1 MELISKTVKF
11 NVSVLRQNLL
21 RQRITRERFKFP
33 LIQEQAE
40 DVLMAAYQAEI
51 DFRHRTFEDDE
62 QTRENIKRVAKFL
75 TDDNQKFGMIF
86 LGLCGNGKT
95 TMLYA
100 FQQSV
105 NYLNRQK
112 LFADS
117 SQIGIQIMDAKEI
130 AGIAKDVK
138 EFRTIKNRPML
149 AIEDMGREPTEVLDY
164 GNILNPVIDL
174 IEYRYDAQ
182 LFTIITTNLNPEE
195 IRAKYGARVA
205 DRFNEMLEKIVF
217 KNKSY
222 RK

>member
-1 MELISKTVKF
+1 MK
-11 NVSVLRQNLL
+11 QNLL
-21 RQRITRERFKFP
+21 RQKITRERFKFP
-33 LIQEQAE
+33 LTQEQAE

-51 DFRHRTFEDDE
+51 DFRHRKFEDDGP
-62 QTRENIKRVAKFL
+62 TRENIKRVAKFL

-105 NYLNRQK
+105 NYLNRNN
-112 LFADS
+112 LFEDS
-117 SQIGIQIMDAKEI
+117 SQVGIQIMDAKEI

-182 LFTIITTNLNPEE
+182 LFTIITTNLNPNE

-205 DRFNEMLEKIVF
+205 DRFNEMLESIVF

>member
-33 LIQEQAE
+33 LTQEQAE

>member
-1 MELISKTVKF
+1 M
-11 NVSVLRQNLL
+11 RQNLL

-33 LIQEQAE
+33 LTQEQAE

>member
-1 MELISKTVKF
+1 MELISKTAKF
-11 NVSVLRQNLL
+11 NVSALKQNLL
-21 RQRITRERFKFP
+21 HQKITRERFKFP
-33 LIQEQAE
+33 LTQEQAE

-51 DFRHRTFEDDE
+51 DFRHRIFEDDE
-62 QTRENIKRVAKFL
+62 PTRENIKRVAQFL

-105 NYLNRQK
+105 NFLNRK
-112 LFADS
+112 NLFADS
-117 SQIGIQIMDAKEI
+117 SQVGIQIMDAKEI

-182 LFTIITTNLNPEE
+182 LFTIITTNLSPKE

-205 DRFNEMLEKIVF
+205 DRFNEMLESIVF

>member
-1 MELISKTVKF
+1 M
-11 NVSVLRQNLL
+11 RQNLL

>member
-1 MELISKTVKF
+1 MK
-11 NVSVLRQNLL
+11 QNLL
-21 RQRITRERFKFP
+21 HQKITRERFKFP
-33 LIQEQAE
+33 MTQEQAE

-51 DFRHRTFEDDE
+51 DFRHRIFEDDE
-62 QTRENIKRVAKFL
+62 PTRENIKRVAKFL

-105 NYLNRQK
+105 NYLNRNN

-117 SQIGIQIMDAKEI
+117 SQVGIQIMDAKEI

-205 DRFNEMLEKIVF
+205 DRFNEMLEKIIF

>member
-1 MELISKTVKF
+1 MT
-11 NVSVLRQNLL
+11 
-21 RQRITRERFKFP
+21 
-33 LIQEQAE
+33 QEQAE

-105 NYLNRQK
+105 NYLNRNN
-112 LFADS
+112 LFEDS
-117 SQIGIQIMDAKEI
+117 SQVGIQIMDAKEI

>member
-1 MELISKTVKF
+1 MELINKTVKF

-33 LIQEQAE
+33 LTQEQAE
-40 DVLMAAYQAEI
+40 DVLTAAYQAEI
-51 DFRHRTFEDDE
+51 DFRHRTFDDDE
-62 QTRENIKRVAKFL
+62 PTRENIKRVAKFL

-105 NYLNRQK
+105 NYLNRNNV
-112 LFADS
+112 FADS
-117 SQIGIQIMDAKEI
+117 SQVGIQIMDAKEI

-164 GNILNPVIDL
+164 GNVLNPVIDL

>member
-1 MELISKTVKF
+1 MT
-11 NVSVLRQNLL
+11 
-21 RQRITRERFKFP
+21 
-33 LIQEQAE
+33 QEQAE

-51 DFRHRTFEDDE
+51 DFRHRIFEDDE
-62 QTRENIKRVAKFL
+62 PTRENIKRVAKFL

-105 NYLNRQK
+105 NYLNRK
-112 LFADS
+112 NLFADS

-182 LFTIITTNLNPEE
+182 LFTIITTNLSPKE

-205 DRFNEMLEKIVF
+205 DRFNEMLESIVF

>member
-1 MELISKTVKF
+1 M
-11 NVSVLRQNLL
+11 RQNLL

-33 LIQEQAE
+33 LTQEQAE
-40 DVLMAAYQAEI
+40 DVLTAAYQAEI
-51 DFRHRTFEDDE
+51 DFRHRTFDDDE
-62 QTRENIKRVAKFL
+62 PTRENIKRVAKFL

-105 NYLNRQK
+105 NYLNRNNV
-112 LFADS
+112 FADS
-117 SQIGIQIMDAKEI
+117 SQVGIQIMDAKEI

-164 GNILNPVIDL
+164 GNVLNPVIDL

>member
-11 NVSVLRQNLL
+11 NVSALKQNLL
-21 RQRITRERFKFP
+21 RQKITRERFKFP
-33 LIQEQAE
+33 LTQEQAE

-62 QTRENIKRVAKFL
+62 STRENIKRVAKFL

-117 SQIGIQIMDAKEI
+117 SQVGIQIMDAKEI

-164 GNILNPVIDL
+164 GNVLNPVIDL

-182 LFTIITTNLNPEE
+182 LFTIITTNLNPSE

-205 DRFNEMLEKIVF
+205 DRFNEMLESIVF
-217 KNKSY
+217 KNQSY

>member
-1 MELISKTVKF
+1 
-11 NVSVLRQNLL
+11 
-21 RQRITRERFKFP
+21 
-33 LIQEQAE
+33 
-40 DVLMAAYQAEI
+40 MAAYQAEI

-105 NYLNRQK
+105 NYLNRNN
-112 LFADS
+112 LFEDS
-117 SQIGIQIMDAKEI
+117 SQVGIQIMDAKEI

>member
-1 MELISKTVKF
+1 MT
-11 NVSVLRQNLL
+11 
-21 RQRITRERFKFP
+21 
-33 LIQEQAE
+33 QEQAE

-51 DFRHRTFEDDE
+51 DFRHRIFEDDE
-62 QTRENIKRVAKFL
+62 PTRENIKRVAKFL

-105 NYLNRQK
+105 NYLNRNN

-117 SQIGIQIMDAKEI
+117 SQVGIQIMDAKEI

-205 DRFNEMLEKIVF
+205 DRFNEMLEKIIF

>member
-1 MELISKTVKF
+1 MK
-11 NVSVLRQNLL
+11 QNLL
-21 RQRITRERFKFP
+21 HQKITRERFKFP
-33 LIQEQAE
+33 LTQEQAE

-105 NYLNRQK
+105 NFLNRQK

-138 EFRTIKNRPML
+138 EFRIIKNRPML

-182 LFTIITTNLNPEE
+182 LFTIITTNLSPKE

-205 DRFNEMLEKIVF
+205 DRFNEMLESIVF
-217 KNKSY
+217 KNQSY